1 MEFKNSEL
9 IYIVGEDAYYIS
21 NIQEL
26 NEIVLG
32 KTNGEEQKKIRM
44 IEIAKILSYVYNI
57 DIISLKEIKEFSDI
71 LLKHIII
78 DDEIIYYTTLAK
90 NGLITLYE
98 REDANIFLKKDILEN
113 EKNNNTNQKY
123 KYYNIA
129 ENAENI
135 IKQYMIKNN
144 NI

>member
-9 IYIVGEDAYYIS
+9 IYIVGDDIYYIS

-32 KTNGEEQKKIRM
+32 KTSNEEQKKIRM
-44 IEIAKILSYVYNI
+44 IEIAKILSYAYNI

-123 KYYNIA
+123 KYYNVG

>member
-9 IYIVGEDAYYIS
+9 IYIVGDDTYYIS

-32 KTNGEEQKKIRM
+32 KTNSEEQKKIRM
-44 IEIAKILSYVYNI
+44 IEIAKILSYAYNI

-123 KYYNIA
+123 KYYNVG

>member
-9 IYIVGEDAYYIS
+9 IYIVGDDTYYIS

-44 IEIAKILSYVYNI
+44 IEIAKILSYAYNI

-113 EKNNNTNQKY
+113 EKNNNTNEKY
-123 KYYNIA
+123 KYYNVG

>member
-9 IYIVGEDAYYIS
+9 IYIVGDDTYYIS

-32 KTNGEEQKKIRM
+32 KTNSEEQKKIRM
-44 IEIAKILSYVYNI
+44 IEIAKILSYAYNI

-113 EKNNNTNQKY
+113 EKNNNTNEKY

>member
-21 NIQEL
+21 SIQEL

-32 KTNGEEQKKIRM
+32 KTGGGDRKKIKM
-44 IEIAKILSYVYNI
+44 IEIAKILSYAYDI
-57 DIISLKEIKEFSDI
+57 DIISLKDIKEFSNI
-71 LLKHIII
+71 LLKHIIV
-78 DDEIIYYTTLAK
+78 DDEIIYYATLAK

-113 EKNNNTNQKY
+113 EKNNNINQKY

-135 IKQYMIKNN
+135 VKQYMIKNN
-144 NI
+144 NR

>member
-1 MEFKNSEL
+1 MGFKNSEL
-9 IYIVGEDAYYIS
+9 IYIVGDDTYYIS

-32 KTNGEEQKKIRM
+32 KTNSEEQKKIRM
-44 IEIAKILSYVYNI
+44 IEIAKILSYAYNI

-113 EKNNNTNQKY
+113 ENNNNTNQKY
-123 KYYNIA
+123 KYYNVG

-144 NI
+144 NR

>member
-9 IYIVGEDAYYIS
+9 IYIVGDDIYYIS

-26 NEIVLG
+26 NKIVLG
-32 KTNGEEQKKIRM
+32 KISNEEQKKIRM
-44 IEIAKILSYVYNI
+44 IEIAKILSYAYNI

-78 DDEIIYYTTLAK
+78 DDEIIYYTKLAK

-113 EKNNNTNQKY
+113 EKNNNINQKY
-123 KYYNIA
+123 KYYNVG

>member
-9 IYIVGEDAYYIS
+9 IYIVGEDAYYIP

-32 KTNGEEQKKIRM
+32 KTGGGDRKKIKM
-44 IEIAKILSYVYNI
+44 IEIAKILSYAYDI
-57 DIISLKEIKEFSDI
+57 DIISLKDIKEFSNI
-71 LLKHIII
+71 LLKHIIV
-78 DDEIIYYTTLAK
+78 DDEIIYYATLAK

-113 EKNNNTNQKY
+113 EKNNNINQKY

-135 IKQYMIKNN
+135 VKQYMIKNN
-144 NI
+144 NR

>member
-1 MEFKNSEL
+1 MGFKNSEL
-9 IYIVGEDAYYIS
+9 IYIVGDDTYYIS

-44 IEIAKILSYVYNI
+44 IEIAKILSYAYNI
-57 DIISLKEIKEFSDI
+57 DIISLKDIKEFSDI

-98 REDANIFLKKDILEN
+98 REGANIFLKKDILEN
-113 EKNNNTNQKY
+113 ENNNNTNQKY
-123 KYYNIA
+123 KYYNVG

-144 NI
+144 NR

>member
-9 IYIVGEDAYYIS
+9 IYIVGDDTYYIS

-44 IEIAKILSYVYNI
+44 IEIAKILSYAYNI

-123 KYYNIA
+123 KYYNVG

>member
-9 IYIVGEDAYYIS
+9 IYIVGDDIYYIS

-26 NEIVLG
+26 NKIVLG
-32 KTNGEEQKKIRM
+32 KISNEEQKKIRM
-44 IEIAKILSYVYNI
+44 IEIAKILSYAYNI

-113 EKNNNTNQKY
+113 EKNNNINQKY
-123 KYYNIA
+123 KYYNVG

>member
-9 IYIVGEDAYYIS
+9 IYIVGDDTYYIS

-44 IEIAKILSYVYNI
+44 IEIAKILSYAYNI

-123 KYYNIA
+123 KYYNVA